1 MEKKNREKEALAEF
15 RDWDDQSGGNELT
28 IDWKGIM
35 QKAFLYRKRIILA
48 TVLSACLG
56 VAVALVQ
63 KKMYTVTVVVTPEY
77 QSSSASRMSST
88 LSSLSSMLGM
98 NMSGAT
104 SNDALNIRLFPE
116 IATSIPFLTQLF
128 DVEVT
133 PDVPEE
139 EWMAGTSQLQ
149 KLRFYDYLMED
160 SSQGGGIGELLSS
173 LLGKKEIQEP
183 DTVNQARLSRKQFN
197 AVKKLRK
204 AVDVQLDSKTFM
216 ATINVTFDDPWIA
229 TQMADTISSRLQQF
243 IIAYRI
249 RKGQNDLEYYTR
261 MSEETYEKYLKAQ
274 ADYARSVDFD
284 RNAMAQSLVN
294 RRERLQEAMSL
305 TQQVYSQ
312 MELQKEQA
320 LATIQEARPVF
331 AVLQPA
337 SYPDRPSS
345 MSRKLVVLLFM
356 FLGFILSTAWYTV
369 GREKWASLRSSNLE
383 KA

>member
-1 MEKKNREKEALAEF
+1 MEKSNKEKEALTAF
-15 RDWDDQSGGNELT
+15 RDWEDQPNELA
-28 IDWKGIM
+28 IDWKGM
-35 QKAFLYRKRIILA
+35 VQKAFRHWKSIA
-48 TVLSACLG
+48 VVTVLSACLG
-56 VAVALVQ
+56 VAVALIQ

-104 SNDALNIRLFPE
+104 SSDALNIRLFPQ

-128 DVEVT
+128 DVQVT
-133 PDVPEE
+133 PDMQEEDWMTGAPQPE
-139 EWMAGTSQLQ
+139 
-149 KLRFYDYLMED
+149 KVRFYDYLMEE
-160 SSQGGGIGELLSS
+160 SSLASEIGEFFMALI
-173 LLGKKEIQEP
+173 GKKELQEP
-183 DTVNQARLSRKQFN
+183 DTVNQARLSRKQYN

-204 AVDVQLDSKTFM
+204 LVDVQLDSKTYM
-216 ATINVTFDDPWIA
+216 ATINVTLDDPWIA

-243 IIAYRI
+243 ILNYRI

-261 MSEETYEKYLKAQ
+261 MSEETYQKYLQAQ
-274 ADYARSVDFD
+274 DAYARSVDFD
-284 RNAMAQSLVN
+284 RNALLQSLVN
-294 RRERLQEAMSL
+294 RRQRLQEAMELS
-305 TQQVYSQ
+305 QQVYSQ
-312 MELQKEQA
+312 MVLQKEQA

-356 FLGFILSTAWYTV
+356 FLGFALSFGWYAV
-369 GREKWASLRSSNLE
+369 GREKWASLRSANSE
-383 KA
+383 KV

>member
-1 MEKKNREKEALAEF
+1 MEKSNKEKEALTAF
-15 RDWDDQSGGNELT
+15 RDWEDQPNELV
-28 IDWKGIM
+28 IDWKGM
-35 QKAFLYRKRIILA
+35 VQKAFRHWKSIA
-48 TVLSACLG
+48 VVTVLSACLG
-56 VAVALVQ
+56 VAVALIQ

-104 SNDALNIRLFPE
+104 SSDALNIRLFPQ

-128 DVEVT
+128 DVQVT
-133 PDVPEE
+133 PDMQEEDWMTGAPQPE
-139 EWMAGTSQLQ
+139 
-149 KLRFYDYLMED
+149 KVRFYDYLMEE
-160 SSQGGGIGELLSS
+160 SSLVSEIGEFFMALI
-173 LLGKKEIQEP
+173 GKKELQEP
-183 DTVNQARLSRKQFN
+183 DTVNQARLSRKQYN

-204 AVDVQLDSKTFM
+204 LVDVQLDSKTYM
-216 ATINVTFDDPWIA
+216 ATINVTLDDPWIA

-243 IIAYRI
+243 ILNYRI

-261 MSEETYEKYLKAQ
+261 MSEETYQKYLQAQ
-274 ADYARSVDFD
+274 DAYARSVDFD
-284 RNAMAQSLVN
+284 RNALLQSLVN
-294 RRERLQEAMSL
+294 RRQRLQEAMELS
-305 TQQVYSQ
+305 QQVYSQ
-312 MELQKEQA
+312 MVLQKEQA

-356 FLGFILSTAWYTV
+356 FLGFALSFGWYAV
-369 GREKWASLRSSNLE
+369 GREKWASLRSAKSE

>member
-1 MEKKNREKEALAEF
+1 MEKSNKEKEALTAF
-15 RDWDDQSGGNELT
+15 RDWEDQPNELA
-28 IDWKGIM
+28 IDWKGM
-35 QKAFLYRKRIILA
+35 VQKAFRHWKSIA
-48 TVLSACLG
+48 VVTVLSACLG
-56 VAVALVQ
+56 VAVALIQ

-104 SNDALNIRLFPE
+104 SSDALNIRLFPQ

-128 DVEVT
+128 DVQVT
-133 PDVPEE
+133 PDMQEEDWMTGAPQPE
-139 EWMAGTSQLQ
+139 
-149 KLRFYDYLMED
+149 KVRFYDYLMEE
-160 SSQGGGIGELLSS
+160 SSLASEIGEFFMALI
-173 LLGKKEIQEP
+173 GKKELQEP
-183 DTVNQARLSRKQFN
+183 DTVNQARLSRKQYN

-204 AVDVQLDSKTFM
+204 LVDVQLDSKTYM
-216 ATINVTFDDPWIA
+216 ATINVTLDDPWIA

-243 IIAYRI
+243 ILNYRI

-261 MSEETYEKYLKAQ
+261 MSEETYQKYLQAQ
-274 ADYARSVDFD
+274 DAYARSVDFD
-284 RNAMAQSLVN
+284 RNALLQSLVN
-294 RRERLQEAMSL
+294 RRQRLQEAMELS
-305 TQQVYSQ
+305 QQVYSQ
-312 MELQKEQA
+312 MVLQKEQA

-356 FLGFILSTAWYTV
+356 FLGFALSFGWYAV
-369 GREKWASLRSSNLE
+369 GREKWASLRSANSE

>member
-1 MEKKNREKEALAEF
+1 MEKKNSEKESLDAF
-15 RDWDDQSGGNELT
+15 RDWEDQPDELA
-28 IDWKGIM
+28 IDWKGM
-35 QKAFLYRKRIILA
+35 VQKAFQHWKSIA
-48 TVLSACLG
+48 VVTVLSACLG

-133 PDVPEE
+133 PDLSEE
-139 EWMAGTSQLQ
+139 DWMTGAPQPQ
-149 KLRFYDYLMED
+149 KVRFYDYLMED
-160 SSQGGGIGELLSS
+160 ASRGGGVGEFISS
-173 LLGKKEIQEP
+173 ILGKKELQEP
-183 DTVNQARLSRKQFN
+183 DTVNQARLSRKQYN
-197 AVKKLRK
+197 AVKRLRK
-204 AVDVQLDSKTFM
+204 AVDVQLDSKTYM
-216 ATINVTFDDPWIA
+216 ATINVTLDDPWIA

-243 IIAYRI
+243 ILNYRI

-261 MSEETYEKYLKAQ
+261 MSEETYQKYLQAQ
-274 ADYARSVDFD
+274 DAYARSVDFD
-284 RNAMAQSLVN
+284 RNVMAQTLVN

-305 TQQVYSQ
+305 SQQVYSQ
-312 MELQKEQA
+312 MVLQKEQA

-356 FLGFILSTAWYTV
+356 FLGFALSFGWYAV
-369 GREKWASLRSSNLE
+369 GREKWASLRSAKSE

>member
-1 MEKKNREKEALAEF
+1 MEKSNKEKEALTAF
-15 RDWDDQSGGNELT
+15 RDWEDQPNELA
-28 IDWKGIM
+28 IDWKGM
-35 QKAFLYRKRIILA
+35 VQKAFRHWKSIA
-48 TVLSACLG
+48 VVTVLSACLG
-56 VAVALVQ
+56 VAVALIQ

-104 SNDALNIRLFPE
+104 SSDALNIRLFPQ

-128 DVEVT
+128 DVQVT
-133 PDVPEE
+133 PDMQEEDWMTGAPQPE
-139 EWMAGTSQLQ
+139 
-149 KLRFYDYLMED
+149 KVRFYDYLMEE
-160 SSQGGGIGELLSS
+160 SSLASEIGEFFMALI
-173 LLGKKEIQEP
+173 GKKELQEP
-183 DTVNQARLSRKQFN
+183 DTVNQARLSRKQYN

-204 AVDVQLDSKTFM
+204 LVDVQLDSKTYM
-216 ATINVTFDDPWIA
+216 ATINVTLDDPWIA

-243 IIAYRI
+243 ILNYRI

-261 MSEETYEKYLKAQ
+261 MSEETYQKYLQAQ
-274 ADYARSVDFD
+274 DAYARSVDFD
-284 RNAMAQSLVN
+284 RNALLQSLVN
-294 RRERLQEAMSL
+294 RRQRLQEAMELS
-305 TQQVYSQ
+305 QQVYSQ
-312 MELQKEQA
+312 MVLQKEQA

-356 FLGFILSTAWYTV
+356 FLGFALSFGWYAV
-369 GREKWASLRSSNLE
+369 GREKWASLRSAKSE